1 MRGSVVR
8 RGNMWTVVVELER
21 DPITGKRRQRWH
33 SGYRTKKEAERARID
48 LLSRVDAG
56 MYVEKS
62 NQTWGSTSTN
72 G

>member
-33 SGYRTKKEAERARID
+33 SGYRTKKEAERARIG
-48 LLSRVDAG
+48 LRAGLTPACTSRKAIR
-56 MYVEKS
+56 
-62 NQTWGSTSTN
+62 QWGSTSTN